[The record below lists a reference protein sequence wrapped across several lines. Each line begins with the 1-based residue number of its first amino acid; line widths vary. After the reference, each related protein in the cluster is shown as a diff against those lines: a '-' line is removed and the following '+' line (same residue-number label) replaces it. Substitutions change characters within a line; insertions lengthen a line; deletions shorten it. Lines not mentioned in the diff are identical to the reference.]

1 MAKNIFITLVILTS
15 LSANYAHSMRR
26 AFPLLRGV
34 GQVRYYSESFLEK
47 DKLLFALASKNKIPV
62 YEVLYQFPNCFKNDE
77 ILTKMLLEFACKTQ
91 DDFLHFHVE
100 RTCKKDEDST
110 TFFTP
115 LVFSSQRE
123 LEQNIDEAIKSKD
136 VVMIAHILMFNG
148 PALKNHQKLLNKILY
163 FTVDINHFFLS
174 FQVLAYKADPESLH
188 TYKPDENSSPVLIT
202 PLFLSV
208 QGNKTELAELLLYH
222 MKGSDLKNAYF
233 FKEMIEIARNN
244 ANDRLVKLL
253 TP

>member
-15 LSANYAHSMRR
+15 LSANYAHSMGR

-34 GQVRYYSESFLEK
+34 SQIRYYSDTFLGKEK
-47 DKLLFALASKNKIPV
+47 LIFALASLNKIPV

-91 DDFLHFHVE
+91 DDFLRFHVE
-100 RTCKKDEDST
+100 RACKKDEYST

-115 LVFSSQRE
+115 LVFSSVLE
-123 LEQNIDEAIKSKD
+123 LEQNIDEAIKSKNGL
-136 VVMIAHILMFNG
+136 MIAHIFMFNG
-148 PALKNHQKLLNKILY
+148 PALKNQQKLLNKILY
-163 FTVDINHFFLS
+163 FAVDINHFFLS
-174 FQVLAYKADPESLH
+174 FQVLAYSADPESLH
-188 TYKPDENSSPVLIT
+188 TYKPDEDSSPVLIT

-208 QGNKTELAELLLYH
+208 QRNNTELTELLLYG
-222 MKGSDLKNAYF
+222 MKDSDLKNAYF
-233 FKEMIEIARNN
+233 LKEMIEIAHNN